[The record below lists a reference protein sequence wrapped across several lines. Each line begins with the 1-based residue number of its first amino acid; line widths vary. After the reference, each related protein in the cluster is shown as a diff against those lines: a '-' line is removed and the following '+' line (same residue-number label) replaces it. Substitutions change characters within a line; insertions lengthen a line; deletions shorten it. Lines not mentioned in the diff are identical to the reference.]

1 VSPQVPHPDA
11 ASSQSARIV
20 DSRGRP
26 CPMPIIDLA
35 RAAAGAPPGAELRL
49 LADDPAA
56 PGDVAAWCR
65 MRGHTLLETQERT
78 GRRPWFVL
86 RVRMSGTTRQ

>member
-1 VSPQVPHPDA
+1 MSPLVPPPDGVPLEL
-11 ASSQSARIV
+11 ARIV

-26 CPMPIIDLA
+26 CPTPIIDLA

-78 GRRPWFVL
+78 ANRPWFVL